1 MADITQADRPNYPDN
16 PSSIGDFQE
25 MVKNKPESWFEY
37 FVKLGTYVNALESEH
52 ADLLTQANSW
62 QQDATEKSLEV
73 NRLYAQVAALQ
84 AQNATHLAAVNSDR
98 SPATRSQKIPDPDR
112 FNGDREKLENFRL
125 MVVLKLKGNEDWYT
139 TEQDRLRYIFSRLEG
154 AAQQQVISRVRLD
167 GSIDFTSTDALW
179 TVLERAFGDP
189 DRKGTAQRTVQNL
202 RQRNREFHIYLA
214 EFQRHIEYT
223 GFNEEAK
230 KTALL
235 NGISSEL
242 RELLVTQDIENTSL
256 DDTIHVCQRLDQR
269 HRAAQAL
276 QRRPFDSRASFG
288 SPHATPR
295 TPVTPTLARFSSPS
309 PVTSSSPTE
318 LMDLSAARV
327 QRGPLTDAE
336 KRRRREQGLCL
347 YCGDG
352 QHRVLNCPRK
362 PKFNSPRLTGDAA
375 AVTPSSTVS
384 TSPRPASPENA

>member
-16 PSSIGDFQE
+16 PSNIADFQE

-37 FVKLGTYVNALESEH
+37 FVKLGTYVNALQSEH
-52 ADLLTQANSW
+52 ANLLTQADSL
-62 QQDATEKSLEV
+62 QEDATKKDLEV

-84 AQNATHLAAVNSDR
+84 AQNTTHVAAVDSDR
-98 SPATRSQKIPDPDR
+98 SSASRSQKIPDPDR
-112 FNGDREKLENFRL
+112 FNGDRDKLENFRL
-125 MVVLKLKGNEDWYT
+125 MMILKLKGNEDWYP

-167 GSIDFTSTDALW
+167 GSIEITSTEELW
-179 TVLERAFGDP
+179 TILERAFGDP

-202 RQRNREFHIYLA
+202 RQRNREFHVYLA

-242 RELLVTQDIENTSL
+242 RDLLVTQDIENTSL
-256 DDTIHVCQRLDQR
+256 DNTIHICQRIDQR

-276 QRRPFDSRASFG
+276 QRRPFTPRASFG
-288 SPHATPR
+288 SPHTSPR
-295 TPVTPTLARFSSPS
+295 TPATPTPAPLFTPS
-309 PVTSSSPTE
+309 PIPSSSPAE

-336 KRRRREQGLCL
+336 KRRRREQDLCL

-362 PKFNSPRLTGDAA
+362 PRFASPRLTGDS
-375 AVTPSSTVS
+375 VVIMPSSTAS
-384 TSPRPASPENA
+384 TSPCPTVPENA

>member
-1 MADITQADRPNYPDN
+1 
-16 PSSIGDFQE
+16 
-25 MVKNKPESWFEY
+25 
-37 FVKLGTYVNALESEH
+37 
-52 ADLLTQANSW
+52 
-62 QQDATEKSLEV
+62 
-73 NRLYAQVAALQ
+73 
-84 AQNATHLAAVNSDR
+84 
-98 SPATRSQKIPDPDR
+98 
-112 FNGDREKLENFRL
+112 
-125 MVVLKLKGNEDWYT
+125 MVVLKLKGNEDWYP

-154 AAQQQVISRVRLD
+154 SAQQQVISRVRLD
-167 GSIDFTSTDALW
+167 GSIDFTSIEELW

-189 DRKGTAQRTVQNL
+189 DRKGTAQRTIQNL
-202 RQRNREFHIYLA
+202 RQKNREFHVYLA

-256 DDTIHVCQRLDQR
+256 DDTIHVCQRIDQR

-276 QRRPFDSRASFG
+276 QRRPFTPRASFG
-288 SPHATPR
+288 SPHASPR
-295 TPVTPTLARFSSPS
+295 TPATPTPAPLYSPS
-309 PVTSSSPTE
+309 PITSSSPAE

-352 QHRVLNCPRK
+352 QHHVLKCPRK
-362 PKFNSPRLTGDAA
+362 PRFASPRLTGDSD
-375 AVTPSSTVS
+375 TIMPSSTVTAS
-384 TSPRPASPENA
+384 SRPTSPENA

>member
-16 PSSIGDFQE
+16 PSNIADFQE

-52 ADLLTQANSW
+52 ANLLTQADSL
-62 QQDATEKSLEV
+62 QEDATKKDLEV

-84 AQNATHLAAVNSDR
+84 AQNTTHVAAVDSDR
-98 SPATRSQKIPDPDR
+98 SSASRSQKIPDPDR
-112 FNGDREKLENFRL
+112 FNGDRDKLENFRL
-125 MVVLKLKGNEDWYT
+125 MMILKLKGNEDWYP

-167 GSIDFTSTDALW
+167 GSIEITSTEELW
-179 TVLERAFGDP
+179 TILERSFGDP

-202 RQRNREFHIYLA
+202 RQRNREFHVYLA

-230 KTALL
+230 KTVLL

-242 RELLVTQDIENTSL
+242 RDLLVTQDIENTSL
-256 DDTIHVCQRLDQR
+256 DNTIHICQRIDQR

-276 QRRPFDSRASFG
+276 QRRPFTPRASFG
-288 SPHATPR
+288 SPHTSPR
-295 TPVTPTLARFSSPS
+295 TPATPTPAPLFTPS
-309 PVTSSSPTE
+309 PIPSSSPAE

-336 KRRRREQGLCL
+336 KRRRREQDLCL

-362 PKFNSPRLTGDAA
+362 PRFASPRLTGDS
-375 AVTPSSTVS
+375 VVIMPSSTAS
-384 TSPRPASPENA
+384 TSPCPTVPENA

>member
-1 MADITQADRPNYPDN
+1 MADTTQADRPNYPDN
-16 PSSIGDFQE
+16 PSNIADFEE

-52 ADLLTQANSW
+52 ANLLTQAESW
-62 QQDATEKSLEV
+62 QEDATKKDLEV

-84 AQNATHLAAVNSDR
+84 AQNSTHLATVNSDR

-112 FNGDREKLENFRL
+112 FNGDRDKLENFRL
-125 MVVLKLKGNEDWYT
+125 MVVLKLKGNEDWYP

-154 AAQQQVISRVRLD
+154 SAQQQVISRVRLD
-167 GSIDFTSTDALW
+167 GSIDFTSIEELW

-189 DRKGTAQRTVQNL
+189 DRKGTAQRTIQNL
-202 RQRNREFHIYLA
+202 RQKNREFHVYLA

-256 DDTIHVCQRLDQR
+256 DDTIHVCQRIDQR

-276 QRRPFDSRASFG
+276 QRRPFTPRASFG
-288 SPHATPR
+288 SPHASPR
-295 TPVTPTLARFSSPS
+295 TPATPTPAPLYSPS
-309 PVTSSSPTE
+309 PITSSSPAE

-352 QHRVLNCPRK
+352 QHHVLNCPRK
-362 PKFNSPRLTGDAA
+362 PRFASPRLTGDSG
-375 AVTPSSTVS
+375 TIMPSSTVTAS
-384 TSPRPASPENA
+384 SRPTSPENA

>member
-1 MADITQADRPNYPDN
+1 
-16 PSSIGDFQE
+16 
-25 MVKNKPESWFEY
+25 
-37 FVKLGTYVNALESEH
+37 VKLGTYVNALESEH

-235 NGISSEL
+235 NGISSKL
-242 RELLVTQDIENTSL
+242 RELLVT
-256 DDTIHVCQRLDQR
+256 
-269 HRAAQAL
+269 
-276 QRRPFDSRASFG
+276 
-288 SPHATPR
+288 
-295 TPVTPTLARFSSPS
+295 
-309 PVTSSSPTE
+309 
-318 LMDLSAARV
+318 
-327 QRGPLTDAE
+327 
-336 KRRRREQGLCL
+336 
-347 YCGDG
+347 
-352 QHRVLNCPRK
+352 
-362 PKFNSPRLTGDAA
+362 
-375 AVTPSSTVS
+375 
-384 TSPRPASPENA
+384 